1 MKCHLYLLS
10 LGFDVNDIISFMTSP
25 AVSFIDSIS
34 DENIFNGTKIKIN
47 DAIDFAKKCI
57 VEQINYNN
65 AKDLE
70 SKQKIKEDLD
80 KYSIKGIQKV
90 ITDSFKVKLSK
101 VQNLE

>member
-1 MKCHLYLLS
+1 LAAINSGTKLMKCHLYLLS

-34 DENIFNGTKIKIN
+34 DENIFNGTQIKIN

-57 VEQINYNN
+57 VEQINYNK

-70 SKQKIKEDLD
+70 SK
-80 KYSIKGIQKV
+80 
-90 ITDSFKVKLSK
+90 
-101 VQNLE
+101 

>member
-34 DENIFNGTKIKIN
+34 DDNIFNGTKIKIN
-47 DAIDFAKKCI
+47 DDIDFAKKCI
-57 VEQINYNN
+57 IEQINYNN

-70 SKQKIKEDLD
+70 EK
-80 KYSIKGIQKV
+80 
-90 ITDSFKVKLSK
+90 
-101 VQNLE
+101 